1 MYLEYFG
8 FQEEPF
14 NITPNSKFLFL
25 SQRHREALAALLYG
39 IEQRK
44 GFIALTGHI
53 GCGKTTIC
61 RAMLGKLDRSKT
73 RLALV
78 LNPEFNDVELLQTI
92 NGEFGLDAKSTSKR
106 ELLDTLN
113 RFLLNEYKN
122 DRNVVLL
129 IDEAQRLPPDALE
142 QVRLISNLET
152 ETAKLIQIA
161 LVGQPELADLL
172 DLPELEQLNQR
183 ITVRYH
189 IEPLSLDE
197 VAEYVNHRI
206 AIARRLNINNP
217 VELVRFT
224 KKALRKVYEYSGGV
238 PRRVNVVSDRS
249 LLVTFV
255 REQKEVSEE
264 NVEKAI
270 EELGGMPKRR
280 RKSAPAHIRAA
291 EDEFAESE
299 QRIDGEIPV
308 ADSTEEDVPAPV
320 AAATS
325 DRRALNVLIILVVMG
340 VVGYGLTKL
349 AYPAEKSD
357 SVLKALNAKAQS
369 ASASLREKPAAT
381 PVPEAKPTSIVVA
394 AATTPAPTATVP
406 APTPS
411 PEAATPAPSLPA
423 QTAAPSAIPTMIAP
437 TPEETPPAAIA
448 GSPEP
453 TLSTEPSPTVDEFVP
468 VHMLPKHTGAA
479 TNDAAAPEPTE
490 AAAATP
496 APENTGAATLSE
508 LMKSP
513 TPTAAATPSADSWRY
528 DENGIMRVSEPPMTY
543 GAAVLTWLAVKRGD
557 RMSENDLAALRTMK
571 REQVAALQLTT
582 GRAPLFLREGHLP
595 ASLSALAPSQL
606 PILLQVDDATPGVGP
621 WAVIVAMD
629 DGNVTL
635 LDPRAGRLILPKP
648 VIADHVSAVIAPY
661 FDPKAITGLKLGAK
675 GDSVVELQRLLK
687 LANAYANEPTGDY
700 DAATAAAVAQ
710 ARVHFAL
717 PAGGDGVDAT
727 LAARLIANGEGLK

>member
-280 RKSAPAHIRAA
+280 RIQVTLGRKVVIEQALRHASGPRQLIDRHLVIRART
-291 EDEFAESE
+291 E
-299 QRIDGEIPV
+299 QRQPQRQELSPSLVNQEPRTRWLVPRIGPQSLRPCLLRHCPRRNTPIHRVRIASIDQ
-308 ADSTEEDVPAPV
+308 DSIDNYRDEPKDWRRSIHACPQDWTELSEHHHRRWQRLWPCAG
-320 AAATS
+320 
-325 DRRALNVLIILVVMG
+325 RRAG
-340 VVGYGLTKL
+340 PTRWTTHPVGHQHERTRGNRHVDTRRGR
-349 AYPAEKSD
+349 SR
-357 SVLKALNAKAQS
+357 AQ
-369 ASASLREKPAAT
+369 
-381 PVPEAKPTSIVVA
+381 
-394 AATTPAPTATVP
+394 
-406 APTPS
+406 
-411 PEAATPAPSLPA
+411 
-423 QTAAPSAIPTMIAP
+423 
-437 TPEETPPAAIA
+437 
-448 GSPEP
+448 
-453 TLSTEPSPTVDEFVP
+453 
-468 VHMLPKHTGAA
+468 
-479 TNDAAAPEPTE
+479 DAA
-490 AAAATP
+490 
-496 APENTGAATLSE
+496 L
-508 LMKSP
+508 
-513 TPTAAATPSADSWRY
+513 
-528 DENGIMRVSEPPMTY
+528 
-543 GAAVLTWLAVKRGD
+543 
-557 RMSENDLAALRTMK
+557 
-571 REQVAALQLTT
+571 
-582 GRAPLFLREGHLP
+582 
-595 ASLSALAPSQL
+595 
-606 PILLQVDDATPGVGP
+606 
-621 WAVIVAMD
+621 
-629 DGNVTL
+629 
-635 LDPRAGRLILPKP
+635 
-648 VIADHVSAVIAPY
+648 
-661 FDPKAITGLKLGAK
+661 
-675 GDSVVELQRLLK
+675 
-687 LANAYANEPTGDY
+687 
-700 DAATAAAVAQ
+700 
-710 ARVHFAL
+710 
-717 PAGGDGVDAT
+717 
-727 LAARLIANGEGLK
+727 

>member
-369 ASASLREKPAAT
+369 ASTSLREKPAAT
-381 PVPEAKPTSIVVA
+381 PVPEAKPTSITVA

-406 APTPS
+406 APTPT

-423 QTAAPSAIPTMIAP
+423 QTVAPSTIPPTIAP
-437 TPEETPPAAIA
+437 TPEETPSTTIA

-479 TNDAAAPEPTE
+479 TNDAATPEPTE

-513 TPTAAATPSADSWRY
+513 TPTAAATPSTDSWRY

-629 DGNVTL
+629 DGNVTV

-700 DAATAAAVAQ
+700 DAATAAAVTQ

>member
-406 APTPS
+406 APTPT
-411 PEAATPAPSLPA
+411 PEAATSAPSLPA
-423 QTAAPSAIPTMIAP
+423 QTAAPSTIPPTIAP
-437 TPEETPPAAIA
+437 TPEETSSTTIA

-700 DAATAAAVAQ
+700 DAATAAAVVQ